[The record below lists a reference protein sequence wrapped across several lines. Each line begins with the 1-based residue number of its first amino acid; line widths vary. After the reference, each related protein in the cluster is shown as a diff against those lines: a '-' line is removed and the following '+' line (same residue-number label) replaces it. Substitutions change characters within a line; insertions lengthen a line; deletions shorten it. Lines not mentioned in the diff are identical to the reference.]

1 MRITEIVID
10 VGFNI
15 APSLF
20 TALTRSSGLQ
30 IVRCAYGDL
39 GMVCNPP
46 RLSMNG
52 IMTSASLEV
61 TGFANRAIQGRS
73 LQLDH
78 RPERQW

>member
-10 VGFNI
+10 VRLNI
-15 APSLF
+15 APQLF

-46 RLSMNG
+46 NPSMNKPWRW
-52 IMTSASLEV
+52 ASLGV
-61 TGFANRAIQGRS
+61 MGFTNRAM
-73 LQLDH
+73 
-78 RPERQW
+78 

>member
-10 VGFNI
+10 VRFNI

-39 GMVCNPP
+39 GMVCNLP
-46 RLSMNG
+46 RLSMNE
-52 IMTSASLEV
+52 IIVLA
-61 TGFANRAIQGRS
+61 
-73 LQLDH
+73 
-78 RPERQW
+78 

>member
-10 VGFNI
+10 VSLNI

-39 GMVCNPP
+39 GMVCNPA
-46 RLSMNG
+46 RLSMNYNMALAQSG
-52 IMTSASLEV
+52 SAQ
-61 TGFANRAIQGRS
+61 IY
-73 LQLDH
+73 
-78 RPERQW
+78 